1 MSQSVGVLGLDTCS
15 YVVLHGFVIVLN
27 FFVPIDAR
35 NILVLVQHWCVR
47 VWSDILDQRVVVT
60 PLIRCPRGR
69 CRPGCDDKPCGL
81 SQRFLL
87 SVSNLFHEVL
97 CQADG
102 HISFA
107 HCFEVALFVSSFEGQ
122 GFPCPDCDSN
132 NSRPLLVVCGRAES
146 QLSLDVMVH
155 KARLSQLS

>member
-1 MSQSVGVLGLDTCS
+1 MLDVRGGGVVLG
-15 YVVLHGFVIVLN
+15 V
-27 FFVPIDAR
+27 
-35 NILVLVQHWCVR
+35 
-47 VWSDILDQRVVVT
+47 
-60 PLIRCPRGR
+60 
-69 CRPGCDDKPCGL
+69 GL

-102 HISFA
+102 HISLA

-122 GFPCPDCDSN
+122 GFSCPECDSDSSN
-132 NSRPLLVVCGRAES
+132 PLFVVGGRAES

-155 KARLSQLS
+155 KARLSQLSQFLCGR

>member
-1 MSQSVGVLGLDTCS
+1 MSEGGGVVLG
-15 YVVLHGFVIVLN
+15 
-27 FFVPIDAR
+27 
-35 NILVLVQHWCVR
+35 
-47 VWSDILDQRVVVT
+47 VT
-60 PLIRCPRGR
+60 TNHAV
-69 CRPGCDDKPCGL
+69 L

-87 SVSNLFHEVL
+87 SVSNLFHDVL

-122 GFPCPDCDSN
+122 GLPCPDCDSN
-132 NSRPLLVVCGRAES
+132 NSRPLFVVGGRAES

-155 KARLSQLS
+155 KARFSQLS